1 MRLSYSSLNTYQQC
15 SLKYKYREIDHIAEP
30 KSKEQVFGTLI
41 HSTMKSIHTSATLPP
56 SLEQAMNYFAKRW
69 NSDVFNSP
77 AEERAAFSQGV
88 QIIQKYY
95 RDNDISRAT
104 ILDLESA
111 FRIEI
116 GEKHDRHTV
125 SGIIDRID
133 KTPDGYEI
141 IDYKTSRKMPS
152 QQDIDNDVQLSIYCK
167 AFLDRY
173 PKERERISAI
183 TVSLYFLK
191 HGVKLSSTRTAAQL
205 ENVESVFLYVIHR
218 ITKNEFEPTLSPLC
232 DWCGYQKIC
241 PLWKHKFADTRKLE
255 TDDVKQAISDYLNLK
270 GKLSGEKIHLAKL
283 QALILQY
290 MEQEGVDRVF
300 DNYGII
306 GKSIRKTYKYDEGKL
321 RSILEPL
328 DKWKDV
334 LKVDGIALHNILTVL
349 PSPVRKEV
357 ENAKTLDKE
366 SVGLSI
372 KKNTIEADE
381 ALNF

>member
-1 MRLSYSSLNTYQQC
+1 MRLSYSALNTYQQC

-41 HSTMKSIHTSATLPP
+41 HSTMKFVHGPGTLSP
-56 SLEQAMNYFAKRW
+56 SLEQALDYFAKRW

-88 QIIQKYY
+88 QMIQKYY
-95 RDNDISRAT
+95 QDNDVSQAT

-116 GEKHDRHTV
+116 GEEHDRHTV

-173 PKERERISAI
+173 PKERSRVGVI

-191 HGVKLSSTRTAAQL
+191 HGVKLSSTRTLEQL
-205 ENVESVFLYVIHR
+205 ENVERVFLDVIHR
-218 ITKNEFEPTLSPLC
+218 ITRNEFEPTLSPLC

-255 TDDVKQAISDYLNLK
+255 TDEIKQAISDYLNLK
-270 GKLSGEKIHLAKL
+270 GKLNGEKMHLAKL

-300 DNYGII
+300 DDHGII
-306 GKSIRKTYKYDEGKL
+306 GKSIRKTYKYDEEKL
-321 RSILEPL
+321 RAILDPL
-328 DKWKDV
+328 DKWDDV
-334 LKVDGIALHNILTVL
+334 LKVDGIALRNILAAL
-349 PSPVRKEV
+349 PSSIRKEV
-357 ENAKTLDKE
+357 ENVKTLDKE
-366 SVGLSI
+366 SVSLSV
-372 KKNTIEADE
+372 KKNTITADE
-381 ALNF
+381 APNL